1 MKTLKNFAVVVCVSV
16 LTFYGCKDE
25 TKAAVTATPTTT
37 ETAQETTPTDTN
49 TNTDTDTK
57 VIAENTG
64 TVYHYT
70 CSRGCAGGSA
80 TAGTCS
86 TCGNTLA
93 HNQAFHANNTNQDN
107 SNVAPLFG
115 DPSKTSSSATTT
127 TTSTGGQN
135 AAGVWHYICQ
145 NGCAGGAAAAGTC
158 GNCSAT
164 LAHNQAYHN

>member
-37 ETAQETTPTDTN
+37 ETAQETTPTD

-93 HNQAFHANNTNQDN
+93 HNQAFHSNNTNQDN

-115 DPSKTSSSATTT
+115 DPAKNANTNTSSTTNA
-127 TTSTGGQN
+127 SQN
-135 AAGVWHYICQ
+135 AAGVFHYTCG
-145 NGCAGGAAAAGTC
+145 NGCAGGAGAA
-158 GNCSAT
+158 GNCSNCGAT